1 MDNRLTFELKN
12 TDGLTTLYLI
22 GKVDTLGAR
31 IFEKKIKE
39 VLAQDI
45 KNLKFN
51 FKKVEYLSS
60 SGLRIILYTKKEM
73 QKRNPDSELIIEDPQ
88 KQVVDVLNMTGF
100 LDEVVEVEY
109 TGDQNISG

>member
-51 FKKVEYLSS
+51 FKGVEYLSS

-88 KQVVDVLNMTGF
+88 KQVVDVLSMTGF

-109 TGDQNISG
+109 TGDKNISG